1 MVSHDTFKYV
11 EYNMSFV
18 KQTKCT
24 PIGTYYIQTLC
35 KNRKKT
41 LNNKRTWRLEDIHAY
56 NRSQFWANWVVK
68 YKFIEIEKYKLSLL
82 LYKDV
87 YESVK

>member
-1 MVSHDTFKYV
+1 MVSHDTFFTYV
-11 EYNMSFV
+11 EYNMTFV

-41 LNNKRTWRLEDIHAY
+41 LNYRKELGDIRAY
-56 NRSQFWANWVVK
+56 NKSQFWANWVVK
-68 YKFIEIEKYKLSLL
+68 YKFMEIEKYKLSHVFCT
-82 LYKDV
+82 KM
-87 YESVK
+87 SMNQ